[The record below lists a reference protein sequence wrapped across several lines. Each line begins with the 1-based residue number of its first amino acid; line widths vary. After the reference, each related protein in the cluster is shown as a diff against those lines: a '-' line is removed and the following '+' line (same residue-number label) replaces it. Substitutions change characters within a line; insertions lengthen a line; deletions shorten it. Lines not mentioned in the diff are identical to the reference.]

1 MNENEENKVEENV
14 DLKQETVKT
23 FNEAKEQMKNINLK
37 EEAEAGKGLLKDLFA
52 NPLKTIK
59 EIAEDKENKNFK
71 ISLLLVVLWA
81 VIELMDQILYY
92 AMSKYAEF
100 EFLPTLKATLTPV
113 LKVIAMTIA
122 LYIVND
128 RAKDSISK
136 VLTSV
141 SIAYIPSITAAF
153 LWLLYHVST
162 KISYILSPISAIL
175 NIVSLFLMYYTVKE
189 YTKENEEATFKK
201 FIKVE
206 VVYYIIAFA
215 INFLGISI

>member
-1 MNENEENKVEENV
+1 MNEIEENNVEKKIESNG
-14 DLKQETVKT
+14 ETVKT
-23 FNEAKEQMKNINLK
+23 FNKAKVQGKIINLK
-37 EEAEAGKGLLKDLFA
+37 EKAKEGKILLKDLIA
-52 NPLKTIK
+52 TPLKTVK

-71 ISLLLVVLWA
+71 IALLLIVLWA

-113 LKVIAMTIA
+113 LQVIAMSMA
-122 LYIVND
+122 LYLVND

-141 SIAYIPSITAAF
+141 SIAYIPSIISAL

-162 KISYILSPISAIL
+162 KISYILSPISGIL
-175 NIVSLFLMYYTVKE
+175 SIVSLFLLYYTVKE

-201 FIKVE
+201 FIKVV
-206 VVYYIIAFA
+206 VVYYIIAFV
-215 INFLGISI
+215 ISFLGISI